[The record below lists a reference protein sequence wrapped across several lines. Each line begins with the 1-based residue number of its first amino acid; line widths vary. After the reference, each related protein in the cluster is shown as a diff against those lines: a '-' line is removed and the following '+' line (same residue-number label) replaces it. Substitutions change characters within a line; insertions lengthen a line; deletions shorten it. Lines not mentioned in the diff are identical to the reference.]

1 MASFGGQGLDNGEH
15 NALTCRAQ
23 GAAFSLAFI
32 VPGSYMGWSQA
43 VAQGIRRTPFFHHAA
58 LFMGLALLTRLLL
71 LGLSDFSS
79 VPAGL
84 WPGLFLRGLL
94 FDLLVLA
101 WLLAPALAWAA
112 LVPARWRSTRA
123 ARWLRPALFWLN
135 ACVLLFLAL
144 SEFTF
149 WLEFSTRLN
158 FIAVDYLIYTHE
170 VIGNLRESYPLGL
183 LFAGIGVLAL
193 ALTWAAHRGLAAAPA
208 AAPRGRQR
216 WVWLLAALLLPT
228 LSWKLADIDAMEF
241 SGNAFANELSG
252 NGLMTFAAALRRNEL
267 DYDRFYATLPQA
279 QARQILAGMG
289 VARQSAEA
297 LVQARHTADQAQ
309 AQALGPLKQAPRH
322 IVLITVESLSAKF
335 VGSMGNTQNLTPRLD
350 ALAREGL
357 LFTRLYATGTRTVRG
372 LEATSLGTPPIPGQ
386 SIVRRPGNEHLATLG
401 ELLRPQGFE
410 PFFFYGGYG
419 YFDNMN
425 AYFAGN
431 SYRVVDRTDI
441 PKSSVGFEN
450 VWGVGDEF
458 LFDHVVQQLDQEHSQ
473 GKRFF
478 AHVMTTSN
486 HRPYTYADGRI
497 DIPSPGGR
505 EGAVKYTD
513 FAIGHFIDQARKKPW
528 FRDTLFV
535 IVADHCASAAGK
547 SKLPIEG
554 YHIPMVM
561 YAPEL
566 IKPGRYTSLVSQI
579 DIPPTLLGLLGARGA
594 EAFFGTSVFAQ
605 GPDFKRRAFI
615 SNYEE
620 LGYLTEGRLVVLG
633 PKKRVETFAIDA
645 QGQSTPT
652 VLDAQARDEAIAFYQ
667 SASRAFKSGELKAA
681 RR

>member
-1 MASFGGQGLDNGEH
+1 
-15 NALTCRAQ
+15 
-23 GAAFSLAFI
+23 
-32 VPGSYMGWSQA
+32 MGWFQA
-43 VAQGIRRTPFFHHAA
+43 AVRGMGRLPFIHHAA
-58 LFMGLALLTRLLL
+58 LFMGLAWLTRLGL
-71 LGLSDFSS
+71 LGMSGLSS
-79 VPAGL
+79 VPASL
-84 WPGLFLRGLL
+84 WPGLFLRGLV

-101 WLLAPALAWAA
+101 WLLAPSLAWAA
-112 LVPARWRSTRA
+112 LVPARWRHTRWSP
-123 ARWLRPALFWLN
+123 WLRPALFWLN

-183 LFAGIGVLAL
+183 LFGGVGALAL
-193 ALTWAAHRGLAAAPA
+193 ALTWAARRSLAAAPA
-208 AAPRGRQR
+208 AAPQGRQR
-216 WVWLLAALLLPT
+216 LVWLLAALLLPT
-228 LSWKLADIDAMEF
+228 LSWKLADLDAMDF
-241 SGNAFANELSG
+241 SGNTFANELAG
-252 NGLMTFAAALRRNEL
+252 NGLMTFGAAMRRNEL

-289 VARQSAEA
+289 VSRRIGEPVVPVRLAPAP
-297 LVQARHTADQAQ
+297 V
-309 AQALGPLKQAPRH
+309 QALGPLKQAPRH
-322 IVLITVESLSAKF
+322 IVLVTVESLSAKF
-335 VGSMGNTQNLTPRLD
+335 VGSMGSTQNLTPRLD

-410 PFFFYGGYG
+410 TFFFYGGYG

-425 AYFAGN
+425 AYFEGN

-513 FAIGHFIDQARKKPW
+513 YSIGHFIDQARKKPW

-535 IVADHCASAAGK
+535 FVADHCASAAGK
-547 SKLPIEG
+547 TKLPLEG

-566 IKPGRYTSLVSQI
+566 IKPGRYTQLVSQI

-594 EAFFGTSVFAQ
+594 DSFFGTSVFAQ

-620 LGYLTEGRLVVLG
+620 LGYLTEERLVVLG
-633 PKKRVETFAIDA
+633 PKRKVETFAIDA
-645 QGQSTPT
+645 QGHSIPAE
-652 VLDAQARDEAIAFYQ
+652 LDERARDEAIAFYQ
-667 SASRAFKSGELKAA
+667 SASRAFKRGELKAP
-681 RR
+681 RP